1 MSHNLQ
7 VLDTGHGVPK
17 HPLFFL
23 GWKHSAVVT
32 ADAEADV
39 DGKETPEDV
48 KKEAARVDLLAQ
60 VCAALLLTYPSLP
73 VVCPSFP

>member
-1 MSHNLQ
+1 M
-7 VLDTGHGVPK
+7 
-17 HPLFFL
+17 
-23 GWKHSAVVT
+23 T

-60 VCAALLLTYPSLP
+60 VCAASIYSPRCVLH
-73 VVCPSFP
+73 SF